1 MFEFKESEEGI
12 GVNIDPEA
20 TKADLM
26 SLLVTLG
33 EILKEVLK
41 RQGQRMIAKELLTD
55 EQTSRLVKA
64 FFNAEQVIEE
74 LKAEQG
80 IIESCRL
87 MKEHLS
93 QQIYGDDFGKHKHRT
108 EPLTDTLDVILTE
121 GTVIDGGI
129 LLSLAGVTLAG
140 INLKAALAGGVT
152 MLEHNIMDD
161 REVLLQKKREYK
173 VPLRDD
179 DGVIASIFGSYYLDR
194 PSVHPRWQ
202 LGRFYITD
210 KRLFFFKPYQEK
222 ITFESPLEDIRG
234 WAIID
239 DNGRE
244 ELCLLLG
251 TEEVARLHSQNVG
264 ELRTAIEK
272 KMKTNGI
279 AFEEDSSLL
288 LPQAVRIDNLF
299 SEDEY
304 ISQSGRIWY
313 FTTSTAT
320 AVGVRGATWKPG
332 QLYLT
337 NKRLFWWD
345 HLLKRIFFEIPK
357 EEISGVSIGTVDL
370 SKRKPTL
377 KKAKEIVTAA
387 MAPNWARTSST
398 GISAKALVIATT
410 DGKEAYF
417 SGKNSDMREWRETIE
432 KSII

>member
-1 MFEFKESEEGI
+1 MFEFKEREEGI

-33 EILKEVLK
+33 EILKEVLQ
-41 RQGQRMIAKELLTD
+41 RQGQRMIEKGLLTD
-55 EQTSRLVKA
+55 EQTVRLVKA
-64 FFNAEQVIEE
+64 FFDAERAIEE

-93 QQIYGDDFGKHKHRT
+93 QQIYGDDFGRHKHRT

-121 GTVIDGGI
+121 GTVIHGDII
-129 LLSLAGVTLAG
+129 LGLAGVALAG

-161 REVLLQKKREYK
+161 REVLLQKKKEYR
-173 VPLRDD
+173 VPLRDE
-179 DGVIASIFGSYYLDR
+179 DGVITSIFGSYYLDK
-194 PSVHPRWQ
+194 PSTHPRWQ

-210 KRLFFFKPYQEK
+210 ERLFFFKPYQEK
-222 ITFESPLEDIRG
+222 ITFEAPLERIHG
-234 WAIID
+234 WAITD

-244 ELCLLLG
+244 ELYLLLG
-251 TEEVARLHSQNVG
+251 TEEMARLHSQDVG
-264 ELRTAIEK
+264 ELRAAIEK
-272 KMKTNGI
+272 KMKTRGL
-279 AFEEDSSLL
+279 AFEEDTSLL
-288 LPQAVRIDNLF
+288 LPKEEGIDNLL

-304 ISQSGRIWY
+304 ISHSGRIWY

-320 AVGVRGATWKPG
+320 AIGVRGATWKPG

-357 EEISGVSIGTVDL
+357 EEIAGVSIGTVDRA
-370 SKRKPTL
+370 KRKPTL
-377 KKAKEIVTAA
+377 KKAKEIVTGAL
-387 MAPNWARTSST
+387 APSWARTFST
-398 GISAKALVIATT
+398 NVSAKALVIATT

-417 SGKNSDMREWRETIE
+417 SGKNSDMREWRESIE
-432 KSII
+432 EIIG